1 MKLFPT
7 SQIFMRHVDGMIGPL
22 KRFNSSGL
30 SALGNIGLTH
40 AIFFVN
46 IGNGIILE
54 KMVKIKYRKN
64 DTVFNTLILTPNI
77 LPHFFYPLKC
87 PIAPP
92 SG

>member
-1 MKLFPT
+1 MALI
-7 SQIFMRHVDGMIGPL
+7 QYL
-22 KRFNSSGL
+22 NYSGL

-46 IGNGIILE
+46 MRNGIILE
-54 KMVKIKYRKN
+54 KMVKIKYTKN